1 MTDQDISLQHT
12 WVCVDKALP
21 IVCVKLGFD
30 RLSQKESPAH
40 LSGPTNSM
48 MVPPWLGT
56 PPVRTHHPWS
66 PEWPF
71 TASPCAAL
79 IHCYWQ
85 GGCHGN

>member
-12 WVCVDKALP
+12 SCVCVDKALP

-48 MVPPWLGT
+48 MVPPGRGLHRSGHTILG
-56 PPVRTHHPWS
+56 PRDGHLLPAPV
-66 PEWPF
+66 
-71 TASPCAAL
+71 L
-79 IHCYWQ
+79 L
-85 GGCHGN
+85 